1 MQWAAGGLWSESGLI
16 TTLMTLG
23 DDKVY
28 RVWPWHG
35 VGKDDEVQE
44 VMGLGAHAGSGLC
57 RRQEDAVL

>member
-1 MQWAAGGLWSESGLI
+1 MGTGGAVVREWTQGSLPWE
-16 TTLMTLG
+16 MT
-23 DDKVY
+23 KS

-57 RRQEDAVL
+57 RPQEDAVL